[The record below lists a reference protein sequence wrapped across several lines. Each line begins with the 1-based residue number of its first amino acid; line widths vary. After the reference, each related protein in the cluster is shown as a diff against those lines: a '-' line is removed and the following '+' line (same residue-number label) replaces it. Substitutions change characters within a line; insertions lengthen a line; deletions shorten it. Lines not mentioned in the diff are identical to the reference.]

1 MRLLKTDDEALFC
14 GLYTDADTM
23 RFIGE
28 PLTPERAARSFRK
41 VLGLMYKQP
50 AEWLSLVIIEKA
62 TQQPVGICGV
72 ANFDAASRQLEV
84 GMMFQS
90 EARSRGFAKEGL
102 AALVRK
108 LFSALSVCE
117 IWVEYSREHSAAAGL
132 VRSIGF
138 SPRAKTATEV
148 ESRKKCIWHARRET
162 WCSLGGDADGKRRN
176 HVECDSLS
184 GADGAQCQPASFDK
198 TCSVQNSQ

>member
-1 MRLLKTDDEALFC
+1 MRLLKMDDEALFC
-14 GLYTDADTM
+14 GLYTNADTM

-41 VLGLMYKQP
+41 VLALMYKQP
-50 AEWLSLVIIEKA
+50 AEWLSLAIIEKA

-84 GMMFQS
+84 GMMFQG
-90 EARSRGFAKEGL
+90 EARTRGFAKEGL

-108 LFSALSVCE
+108 LFSALSVGE
-117 IWVEYSREHSAAAGL
+117 IWVEYSSEHSAAGGL

-138 SPRAKTATEV
+138 SPRAKTATGDEN
-148 ESRKKCIWHARRET
+148 RKKCVWHARRET
-162 WCSLGGDADGKRRN
+162 WCNLGGDAEPKEKSCR
-176 HVECDSLS
+176 V
-184 GADGAQCQPASFDK
+184 
-198 TCSVQNSQ
+198 